1 MVVIGWISVAMQ
13 IKANCHFHSRPP
25 RNPPPTGKSESG
37 PRPCHEAPLQHIT
50 AFIPIHSALAYL
62 KQLIWIGSL
71 PSESLS
77 LLTNKHDDNIASQA
91 VVCYWAARW
100 RRLCDSRITNQCVVT
115 WPAAKGVCED
125 AGDGEGDIKTQA
137 DGMKQWHNAV
147 RLWQAAPADQGNSN
161 LLVMRG
167 DLANTKCYQIAELC
181 F

>member
-13 IKANCHFHSRPP
+13 IKGNCHIHSRPAQ
-25 RNPPPTGKSESG
+25 NPPPSGKGESG
-37 PRPCHEAPLQHIT
+37 LCLCHEDPLQHIT
-50 AFIPIHSALAYL
+50 AFIPIHSALAHL

-100 RRLCDSRITNQCVVT
+100 RWLCDSRITNQCVVT
-115 WPAAKGVCED
+115 WPATKGVFED
-125 AGDGEGDIKTQA
+125 AEDGEGNIKPRQMGWNNGTIQRVC
-137 DGMKQWHNAV
+137 D
-147 RLWQAAPADQGNSN
+147 RLHQLIKETAIYWRLEEILQ
-161 LLVMRG
+161 
-167 DLANTKCYQIAELC
+167 NTKCYQIAELC

>member
-13 IKANCHFHSRPP
+13 IKGNCHIHSRPAQ
-25 RNPPPTGKSESG
+25 NPPPSGKGESG
-37 PRPCHEAPLQHIT
+37 LCLCHEDPLQHIT
-50 AFIPIHSALAYL
+50 AFIPIHSALAHL

-100 RRLCDSRITNQCVVT
+100 RWLCDSRITNQCVVT
-115 WPAAKGVCED
+115 WPATKGVFED
-125 AGDGEGDIKTQA
+125 AEDGEGNIKPRQMGWNNGTIQRVC
-137 DGMKQWHNAV
+137 D
-147 RLWQAAPADQGNSN
+147 RLHQLIKETAIYWRLEILQ
-161 LLVMRG
+161 
-167 DLANTKCYQIAELC
+167 NTKCYQIAELC